1 MKTIFCSMTWPL
13 KWKLITSLI
22 YITTALTLLH
32 LVIESFPE
40 WHLKLVPAIFY
51 QTFIS
56 TEWYPFKNY
65 EKCYLFHLK
74 SSFRSRNIQIFV
86 FPFSPLFLPVSQ
98 CFRGWSKINL
108 VYDGINCLNK
118 NLVTQFCLI
127 FWEGKRHDIE
137 TLSID
142 RLLNKEH
149 FHGNI
154 MQKIIIK
161 R

>member
-22 YITTALTLLH
+22 YITTALTSSH

-40 WHLKLVPAIFY
+40 WHLKLVPTIFY

-56 TEWYPFKNY
+56 TEWYSFKNY

-118 NLVTQFCLI
+118 NLITQFVWYFEKEKGMILKLCPLI
-127 FWEGKRHDIE
+127 DY
-137 TLSID
+137 
-142 RLLNKEH
+142 
-149 FHGNI
+149 
-154 MQKIIIK
+154 
-161 R
+161 

>member
-22 YITTALTLLH
+22 YITTALTSSH

-40 WHLKLVPAIFY
+40 WHLKLVPTIFY

-86 FPFSPLFLPVSQ
+86 FLSFPLFLSVGH
-98 CFRGWSKINL
+98 CFGVHDIIN
-108 VYDGINCLNK
+108 YLNK
-118 NLVTQFCLI
+118 NSITHFVWYPEKEKSF
-127 FWEGKRHDIE
+127 DIE
-137 TLSID
+137 TLPID
-142 RLLNKEH
+142 GVSDKEH
-149 FHGNI
+149 FYRKI
-154 MQKIIIK
+154 MQKICSK
-161 R
+161 S